1 MLSSTNEILL
11 AGLDEPSDQQSQRD
25 DDRLD
30 SVEPQDG
37 KNSYEIIGTR
47 RDVLDEE
54 LLVDLRDLDQ
64 IKANQSKVPEEREAF
79 PTSPLGKGLGQG
91 KQVLGIFPKV

>member
-1 MLSSTNEILL
+1 MPIKLC
-11 AGLDEPSDQQSQRD
+11 
-25 DDRLD
+25 
-30 SVEPQDG
+30 

-64 IKANQSKVPEEREAF
+64 IKANQNKIPEEREAF
-79 PTSPLGKGLGQG
+79 PTSPLGEGHRQS
-91 KQVLGIFPKV
+91 KQVNSEYFQNYNTF